1 MNANF
6 CTIRRI
12 CQNRRHRGIKPAP
25 GCSEET
31 GWRKQG
37 ETRNSRQNNCY
48 SNIIQE
54 NSLRTF
60 LSDCKKQ
67 GFRPGSAF
75 IACLLAMSIF
85 MTLGLGL
92 LLNSRLFLQAH
103 GFRKLSRLSSY
114 AAENGVKQSLN
125 RILEKA
131 QETSSE
137 TEINEEIY
145 LALRK
150 SIEAGKTEVVG
161 PLLEAG
167 SVNESEDFSGF
178 SWQTGTT
185 AVLTDLYTDEFYFRA
200 TFGLNIESTGR
211 VQGFSG
217 AGFEEVKA
225 ELVLLAGHLPLNL
238 VPAVVEKTGISEKEI
253 HKIKLKELQPGVA
266 PVSTVKR
273 TSGKFIP
280 EDALPLLARAL
291 KILRPERIPNWL
303 LRQALGLEP
312 GNDPVPEGIYLV
324 EDSLGPGGLY
334 VQGDLDR
341 LLFGID
347 RGFQSIQLE
356 QGEARWL
363 LRFNPSTATTHFF
376 SPEGRREFAELPIP
390 LVMVNGEVSEL
401 RTGRPGK
408 DGFLTPAED
417 ESTPA
422 FLNMVRITVVCSG
435 KITIASSLFS
445 EGLDWKNGLP
455 YLRSKQSE
463 LIIWS
468 TGKDFQTAE
477 TVMGGIEIQEAP
489 GKKITIE
496 ASLVAGGSGL
506 TVSAETG
513 EAEIIGSLAAKSFS
527 TGGREVS
534 IYHRPPEPSQN
545 SAPDLQVYSETPL
558 FHLSHLRILQ
568 WRSLR

>member
-6 CTIRRI
+6 CIIRRI
-12 CQNRRHRGIKPAP
+12 CQNRSHRGIEPAP
-25 GCSEET
+25 GCNEKI
-31 GWRKQG
+31 GWKKPG
-37 ETRNSRQNNCY
+37 ETRNFKQKICP
-48 SNIIQE
+48 SNIFQK
-54 NSLRTF
+54 NSHRAF
-60 LSDCKKQ
+60 SRDCLQ
-67 GFRPGSAF
+67 PCFRPGSAF
-75 IACLLAMSIF
+75 IACLLVMSIF

-92 LLNSRLFLQAH
+92 LLNSRLFLQAQ

-125 RILEKA
+125 RMLEKA
-131 QETSSE
+131 QEISSE
-137 TEINEEIY
+137 TEINEEIF

-150 SIEAGKTEVVG
+150 SIEAGKTEAVG

-167 SVNESEDFSGF
+167 LVNESEDFSGF
-178 SWQTGTT
+178 SWLTETT
-185 AVLTDLYTDEFYFRA
+185 AVLNDLYTDEFYFRA
-200 TFGLNIESTGR
+200 TFGLNIKSTGR

-217 AGFEEVKA
+217 AGSEEVKA

-253 HKIKLKELQPGVA
+253 QKIKLKDLQPGVA
-266 PVSTVKR
+266 PVSTIKR

-291 KILRPERIPNWL
+291 KILRPERIPYWL

-312 GNDPVPEGIYLV
+312 GNDPVPDGVYLV

-347 RGFQSIQLE
+347 RGFQSVQLE

-376 SPEGRREFAELPIP
+376 SPEGSREFAELPIP

-401 RTGRPGK
+401 RTGRRGK

-422 FLNMVRITVVCSG
+422 FLKGVRITVVCSG
-435 KITIASSLFS
+435 KIKIASSLFS
-445 EGLDWKNGLP
+445 EGLEWENGLP

-477 TVMGGIEIQEAP
+477 TVAGGIEIQEAW

-513 EAEIIGSLAAKSFS
+513 EVEIIGSLAATSVN
-527 TGGREVS
+527 TGSREVS
-534 IYHRPPEPSQN
+534 IYHGPHEPFQN
-545 SAPDLQVYSETPL
+545 AAPDLQVYSETPL